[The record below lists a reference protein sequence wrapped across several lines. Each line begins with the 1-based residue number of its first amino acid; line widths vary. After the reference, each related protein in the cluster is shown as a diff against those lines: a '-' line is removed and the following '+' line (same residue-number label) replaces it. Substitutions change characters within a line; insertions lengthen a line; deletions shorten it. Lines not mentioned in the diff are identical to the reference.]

1 MLRTAELI
9 MHYLE
14 HFMKFIIKS
23 KMYLYLG
30 LDEVYYLN
38 ARKCIF
44 IDGLQTFKTLRIL
57 SLKSA
62 DTGARKCMV
71 LYAITL

>member
-44 IDGLQTFKTLRIL
+44 IDGLKTLRIL